1 MREFLEEYGIMV
13 VAMFPFMVGII
24 CIYSLSAFVIILV
37 CAVIFAVILIA
48 FITVVTA
55 KLSGKVPFAK
65 AKDICNR
72 EESSSAISLQPESN
86 TVTKGNDCIKQFLDI
101 LARIKSEDMR
111 VALSKTIQLLTDI
124 LTKSKKYQG
133 SRLRNAEALTKR
145 CVPIMLKLANTYSEL
160 EKEHIHTLEK
170 DQIES
175 EIMDSFEQVNKDLE
189 DFLSDEYQEIEWD
202 VSSDIQVLNTLMLQ
216 NGLQKATF
224 QIHNS

>member
-72 EESSSAISLQPESN
+72 EESSSTISLQPESN
-86 TVTKGNDCIKQFLDI
+86 TVTKGNDCIKQLLDI

-124 LTKSKKYQG
+124 MSKREEYHG
-133 SRLRNAEALTKR
+133 SKLRNAEALTER
-145 CVPIMLKLANTYSEL
+145 CVPIMLKLANTYFEL
-160 EKEHIHTLEK
+160 EEKHIHTLEK
-170 DQIES
+170 EKIES
-175 EIMDSFEQVNKDLE
+175 EIIDSFAQVNKDLE
-189 DFLSDEYQEIEWD
+189 DFLSDVYQEVEWD

-224 QIHNS
+224 SKS